1 MKYLIAGL
9 GNPGTPYHTTRH
21 NIGFTLLDHLA
32 NAHELTFSP
41 VRLATQAHFKQAGRH
56 IYLLKPMTYVNQ
68 SGPPIAYWLQQ
79 LKIPLH
85 RLLVIVDDLAL
96 PFGTLRLR
104 TKGSDGGHNGLK
116 SIAEH
121 LHTQAYAR
129 FRFGIGANFTRG
141 QQSDYVL
148 SPFTS
153 EETEAL
159 PHHLQQAANS
169 IATFWLPKGPQKR

>member
-9 GNPGTPYHTTRH
+9 GNPSPQYHTTRH
-21 NIGFTLLDHLA
+21 NIGFTLLDHIA
-32 NAHELTFSP
+32 DVHAATFSP

-56 IYLLKPMTYVNQ
+56 IHLLKPMTYVNQ

-96 PFGTLRLR
+96 PFGTLRFR

-116 SIAEH
+116 SIAQH
-121 LHTQAYAR
+121 LHTQVYAR
-129 FRFGIGANFTRG
+129 FRFGIGAHFARG

-148 SPFTS
+148 SPFTPQ
-153 EETEAL
+153 ETAAL
-159 PHHLQQAANS
+159 PQYLQQAATS
-169 IATFWLPKGPQKR
+169 IATFWLPKGPQQS